1 MEATLK
7 KIAAAFLSGA
17 LIWAM
22 ATIVDPDAAW
32 AQAQGN
38 HAESVQAAG
47 QAPGVIQMAMAMS
60 PGSAN
65 VLVLQEPPQP
75 VTPADGF
82 ISVDT
87 VIIGCTAGAAAGALA
102 IALPVLTVA
111 SGGIGLPASVSA
123 IFSTAG
129 IGCAVGVV
137 SGLAAIGTAWG
148 LNVINR
154 LGDSTSD

>member
-7 KIAAAFLSGA
+7 KIEAAFLSGV

-22 ATIVDPDAAW
+22 ATIVAPGAAW

-38 HAESVQAAG
+38 RAEGFQAVGQAAG
-47 QAPGVIQMAMAMS
+47 ATQMAMAMS

-65 VLVLQEPPQP
+65 VLVLQEPTQP
-75 VTPADGF
+75 VAPTDGF
-82 ISVDT
+82 ISIDT

-123 IFSTAG
+123 ILSTAG

-154 LGDSTSD
+154 LGDSASD